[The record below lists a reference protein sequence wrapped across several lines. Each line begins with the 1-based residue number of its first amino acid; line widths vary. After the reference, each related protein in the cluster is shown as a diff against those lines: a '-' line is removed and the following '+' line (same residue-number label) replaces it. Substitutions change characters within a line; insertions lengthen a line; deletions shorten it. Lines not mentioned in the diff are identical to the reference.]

1 MLPKLIKPIQ
11 NEKVTS
17 KSQNK
22 KKGIIGKLKQGHMFQ
37 AQILDRE
44 LRMNP
49 FADLPAINDEE
60 LNKGIY
66 NLVISGVIPKD
77 VNVNAAFRRG
87 GDIIQT

>member
-1 MLPKLIKPIQ
+1 
-11 NEKVTS
+11 
-17 KSQNK
+17 
-22 KKGIIGKLKQGHMFQ
+22 
-37 AQILDRE
+37 
-44 LRMNP
+44 MNP

-87 GDIIQT
+87 GDII